1 MRIRRFLILGFRKTF
16 QEFKGAFIIRLV
28 VIPLKITDEQI
39 MLALLNSPTQKQA
52 AALLGVT
59 EQTIS
64 KRIKEADFQKHFSDL
79 RRKMLDTVTS
89 ELTKASYVA
98 ANKLIGFLD
107 SKNEQLRYSACCK
120 ILQLAND
127 AVALNE
133 ISQRLDRLE
142 NGKS

>member
-1 MRIRRFLILGFRKTF
+1 M
-16 QEFKGAFIIRLV
+16 
-28 VIPLKITDEQI
+28 KITDEQI

-59 EQTIS
+59 EQTLC
-64 KRIKEADFQKHFSDL
+64 KRIRQADFQKRFSEL
-79 RRKMLDTVTS
+79 RRKMLDSVST
-89 ELTKASYVA
+89 ELTKASFAA
-98 ANKLIGFLD
+98 ANKLIEFLD

-127 AVALNE
+127 AATINE

-142 NGKS
+142 DGKS

>member
-1 MRIRRFLILGFRKTF
+1 M
-16 QEFKGAFIIRLV
+16 FIIRLV

-52 AALLGVT
+52 ASLLGVT
-59 EQTIS
+59 EQTVS
-64 KRIKEADFQKHFSDL
+64 KRIRDADFQKHFSDL
-79 RRKMLDTVTS
+79 RRKMLDTVSS
-89 ELTKASYVA
+89 ELTKASYAA
-98 ANKLIGFLD
+98 ANKLIEFLD

-127 AVALNE
+127 TATINE

>member
-1 MRIRRFLILGFRKTF
+1 M
-16 QEFKGAFIIRLV
+16 
-28 VIPLKITDEQI
+28 
-39 MLALLNSPTQKQA
+39 MALLNCHTQKEVA
-52 AALLGVT
+52 TVLGVT
-59 EQTIS
+59 EQTVS
-64 KRIKEADFQKHFSDL
+64 KRIRDADFQKHFSDL

-98 ANKLIGFLD
+98 ANKLIEFLD

-127 AVALNE
+127 TATINE

>member
-1 MRIRRFLILGFRKTF
+1 MR
-16 QEFKGAFIIRLV
+16 V
-28 VIPLKITDEQI
+28 SDEQI
-39 MLALLNSPTQKQA
+39 MVALLNSPTQKQA
-52 AALLGVT
+52 AAMLGVT
-59 EQTIS
+59 EQTLC
-64 KRIKEADFQKHFSDL
+64 KRVQKSDFQKRFSEL
-79 RRKMLDTVTS
+79 RRKMLDSVSS
-89 ELTKASYVA
+89 ELTKASYAA
-98 ANKLIGFLD
+98 ANKLIEFLD

>member
-1 MRIRRFLILGFRKTF
+1 MIFRICRWKFWR
-16 QEFKGAFIIRLV
+16 
-28 VIPLKITDEQI
+28 VIQLKITDEEL

-64 KRIKEADFQKHFSDL
+64 KRIKEADFQKRFSEL
-79 RRKMLDTVTS
+79 RRKMLDTVTT

-98 ANKLIGFLD
+98 ANKLIEFLD
-107 SKNEQLRYSACCK
+107 IKNDQLRYSACCK

-127 AVALNE
+127 AATINE

>member
-1 MRIRRFLILGFRKTF
+1 M
-16 QEFKGAFIIRLV
+16 
-28 VIPLKITDEQI
+28 IPLKITDEQI

-64 KRIKEADFQKHFSDL
+64 KRIKEADFQKRFSEL
-79 RRKMLDTVTS
+79 RRKMLDSVSS
-89 ELTKASYVA
+89 ELTKASYAA
-98 ANKLIGFLD
+98 ANKLIEFLD

>member
-1 MRIRRFLILGFRKTF
+1 MR
-16 QEFKGAFIIRLV
+16 V
-28 VIPLKITDEQI
+28 SDEQI
-39 MLALLNSPTQKQA
+39 MVALLNSPTQKQA

-64 KRIKEADFQKHFSDL
+64 KRIRDADFQKRFSEL
-79 RRKMLDTVTS
+79 RRKMLDTVSS
-89 ELTKASYVA
+89 ELTKVSYAA
-98 ANKLIGFLD
+98 ANKLIEFLD

-127 AVALNE
+127 TATINE

-142 NGKS
+142 DGKS